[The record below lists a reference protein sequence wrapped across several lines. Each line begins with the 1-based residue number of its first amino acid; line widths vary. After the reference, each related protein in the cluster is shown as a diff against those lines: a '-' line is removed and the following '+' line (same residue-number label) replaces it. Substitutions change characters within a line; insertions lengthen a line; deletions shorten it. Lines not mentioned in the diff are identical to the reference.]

1 MEYLFIN
8 YPKCSTCK
16 KARAWLEE
24 KNIEFIDR
32 DIVNDTPTYDELKTW
47 VLMADKP
54 INKFFNTSGI
64 LYRQMELSKKLG
76 SMSDEEKIK
85 LLSSNGM
92 LIKRPLLIFN
102 KKVLIGFNQK
112 EWEKEI

>member
-1 MEYLFIN
+1 MSNIFIE

-16 KARAWLEE
+16 KAKKYLES
-24 KNIEFIDR
+24 NNVDFIDR
-32 DIVNDTPTYDELKTW
+32 NIVEETPTVEELKKW
-47 VLMADKP
+47 INMSKKP

-76 SMSDEEKIK
+76 DMTDEEKIK

-92 LIKRPLLIFN
+92 LIKRPLLILN
-102 KKVLIGFNQK
+102 NNVLIGFKEK
-112 EWEKEI
+112 EWEEEI

>member
-32 DIVNDTPTYDELKTW
+32 DIVNDTPTYDEIKT
-47 VLMADKP
+47 
-54 INKFFNTSGI
+54 
-64 LYRQMELSKKLG
+64 
-76 SMSDEEKIK
+76 
-85 LLSSNGM
+85 
-92 LIKRPLLIFN
+92 
-102 KKVLIGFNQK
+102 
-112 EWEKEI
+112 